1 MYSEERKRIST
12 TPGSGATTP
21 SGGAATVSDN
31 DDLLAEILLRLP
43 LKSLVR
49 SKSISKHWLSLI
61 SSPFF
66 TRRLNPNP
74 NLPSGLFF
82 HRSSRLF
89 YDDDNPS
96 PSVPKVCYA
105 PLDNIKNP
113 DIKPTTSLAFFKE
126 NPNVYLLQSCKG
138 LLCCCDSKLKN
149 IYVVNPTTKQFKT
162 LVRDNIGKVNCCLG
176 VNLAFDPM
184 KSPHYKVILV
194 RDCLLLANYESIFCQ
209 IEIYSSK
216 TSTWKLSGEPFAVRR
231 LSIVLFSRGV
241 FWNGSINWVSVN
253 GNALYFNVD
262 QEVLATIPMP
272 PVQDAADDDDD
283 YHRKIRYFGESENH
297 LNLVQFEVSHIVAF
311 KIYEIEKDYSGWFMK
326 YHVDLDQVSQAFPE
340 IRENGKCSFSILR
353 IVRIEN
359 NDDEDKSF
367 LVLHIENKVIRYN
380 LEEKTYEKMFKWS
393 RRMLGSEYTRNDRP
407 FRFGWFHTFPY
418 IQSISSV

>member
-1 MYSEERKRIST
+1 MYSEERKRILA

-21 SGGAATVSDN
+21 SGGAATVSNN

-74 NLPSGLFF
+74 NLPS
-82 HRSSRLF
+82 
-89 YDDDNPS
+89 
-96 PSVPKVCYA
+96 
-105 PLDNIKNP
+105 
-113 DIKPTTSLAFFKE
+113 DIKPTTSLPFFQE

-149 IYVVNPTTKQFKT
+149 LYVVNPTTKQFKT
-162 LVRDNIGKVNCCLG
+162 LVQDNISKVNCCLG

-194 RDCLLLANYESIFCQ
+194 RDCRLLANYESIFCQ

-241 FWNGSINWVSVN
+241 FWNGAINWVSVN

-262 QEVLATIPMP
+262 QEVLATMPMP

-297 LNLVQFEVSHIVAF
+297 LNLVQFEVPHIVAF
-311 KIYEIEKDYSGWFMK
+311 KIYEIEKDYSGWFVK
-326 YHVDLDQVSQAFPE
+326 YHVDLDQVSHAFPE
-340 IRENGKCSFSILR
+340 IRENGKCSFSI
-353 IVRIEN
+353 VRIEN
-359 NDDEDKSF
+359 NDDDDKSF

-380 LEEKTYEKMFKWS
+380 LEEKTYEKIFKWS

-407 FRFGWFHTFPY
+407 FSDLPYVLQASVWIWIQTGREILEIGLQFIFGFKWIGPVESLMDSNSA
-418 IQSISSV
+418 I